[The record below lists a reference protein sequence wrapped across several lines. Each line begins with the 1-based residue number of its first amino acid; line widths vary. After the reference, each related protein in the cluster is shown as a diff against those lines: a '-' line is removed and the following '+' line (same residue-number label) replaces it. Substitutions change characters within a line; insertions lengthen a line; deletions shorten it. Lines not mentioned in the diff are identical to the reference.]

1 MASLLQRQKN
11 AIVLFNYDPKEHDEL
26 KLIKGE
32 QIIVLEETTEN
43 DGWSLGQNQDGVKGI
58 YPSNYVS
65 VQSDEASPPPRPKQH
80 KIMKKKQV
88 LMIIIIIIIQLM
100 QLRII

>member
-65 VQSDEASPPPRPKQH
+65 VQSD
-80 KIMKKKQV
+80 
-88 LMIIIIIIIQLM
+88 
-100 QLRII
+100 